1 MGQDSQFSFSKSRYL
16 PDLTVLE
23 AAMDSFS
30 YDRHAHDEHSFGV
43 TLRGRQDF
51 FSGGEFH
58 RSPPGH
64 VIQFNPG
71 EVHDGCSGGEEP
83 LNYVMVYIHPE
94 HLEPLI
100 ANAVGALRARDFRVG
115 ETLIHDSVLRHHIQE
130 LARLITD
137 QVGSRIEQ
145 EFSLYQ
151 IAARISQRATQFEQ
165 NTVSRRAD
173 ILLRRARD
181 YIHSHADNDLALE
194 DISKAA
200 NLSKY
205 HFLRLFRRQFGI
217 TPHQYVM
224 SCRINAARADLDD
237 GTPLD
242 DVTFRYGFADLSHF
256 NRRFKRIYGMTPK
269 QYQQSIRR

>member
-1 MGQDSQFSFSKSRYL
+1 MEQDSQFRFSMSEHV
-16 PDLTVLE
+16 PDLTVLQ

-58 RSPPGH
+58 RSSPGH

-71 EVHDGCSGGEEP
+71 EVHDGCSGGKEP
-83 LNYVMVYIHPE
+83 LNYVMVYIHPR

-100 ANAVGALRARDFRVG
+100 ADAAGICHASDFQVN
-115 ETLIHDSVLRHHIQE
+115 ETLMHDLVLRQSILE
-130 LARLITD
+130 LVRLITNK
-137 QVGSRIEQ
+137 VGSRIEQ
-145 EFSLYQ
+145 EHTLYR
-151 IAARISQRATQFEQ
+151 IATRVSQRAGQVEP
-165 NTVSRRAD
+165 NSISRRIDA
-173 ILLRRARD
+173 LLLQAKD
-181 YIHSHADNDLALE
+181 YIHSHASRDLALE

-217 TPHQYVM
+217 TPHQYVLN
-224 SCRINAARADLDD
+224 CRINAARVELDA
-237 GTPLD
+237 GGSLN

-269 QYQQSIRR
+269 QYQQSIRG